1 MVKFG
6 CVPPLVKILTKQSS
20 TFAQIKEALETID
33 LILGFVTGEDCE
45 DEDLKHFLIPAMEK
59 DGSMDAIVKLQVL
72 CSFDDSSCFAIQ
84 NVTLF
89 AGQSLRGSSRM
100 GATHIEVIFPLRI
113 RQDLGRTIS
122 RRWSQILD

>member
-20 TFAQIKEALETID
+20 TPAEIIEALETID
-33 LILGFVTGEDCE
+33 LILGTGEDM
-45 DEDLKHFLIPAMEK
+45 HFLISAMEK

-89 AGQSLRGSSRM
+89 AGRSLRDSRM
-100 GATHIEVIFPLRI
+100 GATHIEVIFPI
-113 RQDLGRTIS
+113 RNRRDLGRTIS
-122 RRWSQILD
+122 RRWRHILD

>member
-6 CVPPLVKILTKQSS
+6 CVPPLVKILTKQNSIP
-20 TFAQIKEALETID
+20 AVIIEALETID
-33 LILGFVTGEDCE
+33 LILGFVTGEDM
-45 DEDLKHFLIPAMEK
+45 KHSLVPAMEK

-100 GATHIEVIFPLRI
+100 GATHIDVIFPLRI
-113 RQDLGRTIS
+113 RRDLGRTIS